1 MSYAVK
7 EIVYTLQ
14 GEGAQAGRA
23 AVFCRFTGCNLW
35 TGLEA
40 DRATATCQFCDTD
53 FVGTDGPGG
62 GKYVNERH
70 LADAIARYWKPERKP
85 GERSSTPLVVFT
97 GGEPA
102 LQLDQPLIEALHAQG
117 FEVAIETNGTIDLP
131 EGIDWICVSPKAG
144 ASLKVQSG
152 DEIKLIYPQRG
163 AEPEQ
168 FAGMAF
174 DNFYLQPLDSPE
186 RTANARATVN
196 YCLAHPQWRI
206 SLQTHKILGIP

>member
-23 AVFCRFTGCNLW
+23 AVFCRFAGCNLW
-35 TGLEA
+35 SGLEA

-62 GKYVNERH
+62 GKFSTASE
-70 LADAIARYWKPERKP
+70 LAKAIGACWRPAGDHSGGSVR
-85 GERSSTPLVVFT
+85 PLVVFT

-102 LQLDQPLIEALHAQG
+102 LQLDTELIDCLHQRN
-117 FEVAIETNGTIDLP
+117 FEVAIETNGTLELP
-131 EGIDWICVSPKAG
+131 RGIDWICVSPKAG
-144 ASLKVQSG
+144 APLKVRSG
-152 DEIKLIYPQRG
+152 DEIKLIYPQPG
-163 AEPEQ
+163 AEPERYAQ
-168 FAGMAF
+168 LDF
-174 DNFYLQPLDSPE
+174 NHFYLQPLDSAD